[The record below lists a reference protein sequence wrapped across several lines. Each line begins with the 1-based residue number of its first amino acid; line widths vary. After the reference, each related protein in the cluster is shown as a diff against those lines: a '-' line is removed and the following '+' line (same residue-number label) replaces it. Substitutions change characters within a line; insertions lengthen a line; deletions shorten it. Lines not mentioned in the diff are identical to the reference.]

1 MDLIVIAVYFV
12 VINLAACVAMMVD
25 KSYAIKN
32 KWRLSESFLLGFSL
46 FGGGIGL
53 MMGMII
59 FKHKLSK
66 MKFKVIP
73 TLGISIYTAAILYFI
88 RIGKIVWQ

>member
-1 MDLIVIAVYFV
+1 MDLKILSVILIA
-12 VINLAACVAMMVD
+12 INFAACLAMMLD

-32 KWRLSESFLLGFSL
+32 KWRLSETFLLSFTV
-46 FGGGIGL
+46 FGGGVGL
-53 MMGMII
+53 MMGMLF

-73 TLGISIYTAAILYFI
+73 TLGICAYTAAGLYFI
-88 RIGKIVWQ
+88 WIGKIVAY